1 MSDERFAQLESSL
14 AFLQQRV
21 DDLSSTLIDKE
32 HRLSGAELRV
42 EALERALRVVAQRQP
57 PSGESPSG
65 LIEEDPV
72 PHSG

>member
-1 MSDERFAQLESSL
+1 MNDDRFAQLESSL

-21 DDLSSTLIDKE
+21 EDLSDTLVDKE
-32 HRLSGAELRV
+32 QRLSRAETRV

-57 PSGESPSG
+57 QGGESPSA